1 MVQEKCTVDWEEED
15 PHRALFGAQ
24 CVEDVGDI
32 VWLRNCIGVEVVMW
46 RLRKRCGL
54 TARLGLEHELA
65 SSVAVEENL
74 HTAHLANQ
82 MVDVAQDVGAVVWL
96 VSDDMLPVR
105 TVEWVVFDVSAEGSR
120 KE

>member
-1 MVQEKCTVDWEEED
+1 
-15 PHRALFGAQ
+15 
-24 CVEDVGDI
+24 
-32 VWLRNCIGVEVVMW
+32 MW
-46 RLRKRCGL
+46 RLRKRCDP
-54 TARLGLEHELA
+54 TARLGLERELA

-82 MVDVAQDVGAVVWL
+82 MVEVAQDVGGAVWL
-96 VSDDMLPVR
+96 ASDDMLPVR